1 MPSGIKKTENY
12 LEMNKT
18 MNIYIFFDEECQ
30 EWIIKALKDHKF
42 LSRKQINELL
52 WSKLPI
58 GYTDEKNRQYSSEN
72 AKDKFDNPERKTPLV
87 FSLKLG
93 EVR

>member
-1 MPSGIKKTENY
+1 MPSEIKKTENY

-18 MNIYIFFDEECQ
+18 MNIYNFFDEECQ

-58 GYTDEKNRQYSSEN
+58 GYTDEQKMKRIDNILQKMRKINLITPKEKRHWFLVEN
-72 AKDKFDNPERKTPLV
+72 
-87 FSLKLG
+87 
-93 EVR
+93 

>member
-58 GYTDEKNRQYSSEN
+58 GYTDEQKMKRIDNILQKMRKINLITPKEKRHWFLVEN
-72 AKDKFDNPERKTPLV
+72 
-87 FSLKLG
+87 
-93 EVR
+93 

>member
-1 MPSGIKKTENY
+1 MPSEIKKTENY

-58 GYTDEKNRQYSSEN
+58 GYTDEQKMKRIDNILQKMRKINLITPKEKRHWFLVEN
-72 AKDKFDNPERKTPLV
+72 
-87 FSLKLG
+87 
-93 EVR
+93 

>member
-1 MPSGIKKTENY
+1 
-12 LEMNKT
+12 
-18 MNIYIFFDEECQ
+18 MNIYDVFDEECQ

-58 GYTDEKNRQYSSEN
+58 GYTDEQKMKRIDNILQKMRKINLITPKEKRHWFLVEN
-72 AKDKFDNPERKTPLV
+72 
-87 FSLKLG
+87 
-93 EVR
+93 